1 MLYAIAVL
9 LVFQLLG
16 EALSELL
23 NLPIPGPVV
32 GMALLFIALLYP
44 SKLSAQ
50 LRQTAQTMLQHFSLL
65 FVPAGVGVMLHARRI
80 TDEWLAI
87 SAALVISTLLTIV
100 LTALT
105 IRALGRLFGTN
116 DTEERRG
123 KS

>member
-16 EALSELL
+16 EALSQLL
-23 NLPIPGPVV
+23 KLPIPGPVV
-32 GMALLFIALLYP
+32 GMALLFITLLYP
-44 SKLSAQ
+44 SKLSQQ
-50 LRQTAQTMLQHFSLL
+50 LRDTAQTILQHFSLL

-87 SAALVISTLLTIV
+87 SVALVISTLLTIA

-105 IRALGRLFGTN
+105 IRALGRLFGKN
-116 DTEERRG
+116 NTEDQRG
-123 KS
+123 RS